1 MSDGFGVINWK
12 VWHTFGTPSWWL
24 DYHGDDNE
32 DYDSELL
39 MMTMLNPSEIFNVLM
54 TVMIVNCKDYKLNW
68 IIYLERKLPIRHFHC
83 DDGSSFENWKSLQ
96 SKGLSNFQNSQQLPF
111 QFYFHFFNTHTKKYP
126 YLFFEIMCKSTSDE
140 ANMFQIIVWYIL
152 DILRG

>member
-83 DDGSSFENWKSLQ
+83 DDGSSFKIGRVCNPRDWVTFKIHSSRWPCNVTFISSIPTPKSIPIYSLRSCVNQ
-96 SKGLSNFQNSQQLPF
+96 HLMRLICSRLLS
-111 QFYFHFFNTHTKKYP
+111 
-126 YLFFEIMCKSTSDE
+126 
-140 ANMFQIIVWYIL
+140 
-152 DILRG
+152 DIF